1 MAGGG
6 PAMLC
11 RERDEVENGLG
22 GEGWCENAEGGRA
35 FC

>member
-1 MAGGG
+1 MAAGG

-22 GEGWCENAEGGRA
+22 GEGCMCENAEGGGA
-35 FC
+35 F